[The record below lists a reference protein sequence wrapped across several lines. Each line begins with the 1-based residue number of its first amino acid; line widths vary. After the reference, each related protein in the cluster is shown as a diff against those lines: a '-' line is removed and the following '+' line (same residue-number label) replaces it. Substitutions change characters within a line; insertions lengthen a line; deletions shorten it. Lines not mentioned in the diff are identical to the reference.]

1 MLNRRDKPTLTFIL
15 YLASSPDGSN
25 HACACKPE
33 LAAFENTNS
42 VFLVRRKVSPFLSL
56 TGKDYT
62 SAKGSPT
69 ENYIM
74 NVKQW
79 KQKCHYFNLE
89 QYECNSCCLQPLT
102 KTSKPSGYKEQKAH
116 HILKH
121 KIQLI
126 VLSDDFLQLHNIWMV
141 QLAE

>member
-1 MLNRRDKPTLTFIL
+1 MLNRKRYKPTLMSIL

-62 SAKGSPT
+62 PAKGSPT
-69 ENYIM
+69 ENSIM
-74 NVKQW
+74 NV
-79 KQKCHYFNLE
+79 
-89 QYECNSCCLQPLT
+89 SR
-102 KTSKPSGYKEQKAH
+102 
-116 HILKH
+116 
-121 KIQLI
+121 
-126 VLSDDFLQLHNIWMV
+126 
-141 QLAE
+141 

>member
-1 MLNRRDKPTLTFIL
+1 MSIL

-62 SAKGSPT
+62 PAK
-69 ENYIM
+69 
-74 NVKQW
+74 
-79 KQKCHYFNLE
+79 
-89 QYECNSCCLQPLT
+89 
-102 KTSKPSGYKEQKAH
+102 
-116 HILKH
+116 
-121 KIQLI
+121 
-126 VLSDDFLQLHNIWMV
+126 
-141 QLAE
+141 